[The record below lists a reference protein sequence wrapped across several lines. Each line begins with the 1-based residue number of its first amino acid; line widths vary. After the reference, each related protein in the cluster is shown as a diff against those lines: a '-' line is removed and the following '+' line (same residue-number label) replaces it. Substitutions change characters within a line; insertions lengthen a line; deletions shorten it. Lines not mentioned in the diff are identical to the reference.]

1 MLSCQIYDVLEL
13 CCIYHL
19 AIKVELVSG
28 QCIHGVPSDI
38 AKDDN
43 GEEVLEI
50 LLHAVPSKM
59 KHPIKLKHI
68 VSIEAL
74 VQNPHFDKVE
84 FLPDTPK

>member
-19 AIKVELVSG
+19 AIKVELESG
-28 QCIHGVPSDI
+28 QCVHGVPSDLG
-38 AKDDN
+38 KDHSGD
-43 GEEVLEI
+43 EILEI
-50 LLHAVPSKM
+50 LLHAVPSKT
-59 KHPIKLKHI
+59 KHAIKLSQI

-84 FLPDTPK
+84 FLPENKK